1 MRRTTLLLLLATTA
15 TCYGQSNADTPADR
29 LPNGSS
35 YIDESRPAIEQST
48 EEAEPIEQSNE
59 EAGSIEQGNEETGS
73 IKRRNEETERIE
85 RSRGEIGRVGQG
97 GEEAGRVEQSDEE
110 TMRAEQS
117 HEETRRVEQSSE
129 EAERAEQNN
138 EETEHFYRIRQDE
151 EMEDLRR
158 QQYPENIFSPPVQ
171 HSHNRQYKQ
180 TERSSVS
187 SAGHAAKSKL
197 PYHTT
202 PATHKQSLNSSRKSY
217 NQQSDGVYRNGKGN
231 TNRN

>member
-1 MRRTTLLLLLATTA
+1 MRRTSLLLLLATTA
-15 TCYGQSNADTPADR
+15 TCYAQSNADTPADR
-29 LPNGSS
+29 PPNGSS

-48 EEAEPIEQSNE
+48 E

-85 RSRGEIGRVGQG
+85 QSRGEIERVGQG

-110 TMRAEQS
+110 T
-117 HEETRRVEQSSE
+117 
-129 EAERAEQNN
+129 ERAEQNN
-138 EETEHFYRIRQDE
+138 EKTEHFYRIRQDE

-158 QQYPENIFSPPVQ
+158 QQHPENIFNPPVQ
-171 HSHNRQYKQ
+171 HSHERQYKQ

-202 PATHKQSLNSSRKSY
+202 PATHKQSLNSSKKNY
-217 NQQSDGVYRNGKGN
+217 NQQSDGVYRNVKGN